1 MRGITLGLLFIF
13 CIQLVAN
20 AQAAEKITFPR
31 ERPKGPMMGGK
42 IAQHFGT
49 GGQKNDNSPMMFF
62 KNGQSAG
69 LEFTI
74 VPPKG
79 TTRYKLTTDYIMGN
93 NDNNAIAAF
102 AKENRIE
109 YTSYKFTIPKPR
121 GFAVMVSP
129 QFMLFPKSQ
138 NKKLPLMWLDLQ
150 AGAFF
155 SNKQTLQFFQG
166 QSATPSKEIK
176 SNAVSFVYN
185 PTLVVNVVK
194 TKKLFLNL
202 RAGYSSFGGFGVGV
216 GITESDCR
224 GAPCCKCPFAG
235 CNSCGSSLIESINN

>member
-1 MRGITLGLLFIF
+1 MKKALLSLLIIF

-20 AQAAEKITFPR
+20 AQAAERIVFPR
-31 ERPKGPMMGGK
+31 EKPKGPMMGGK
-42 IAQHFGT
+42 IAQHIGT
-49 GGQKNDNSPMMFF
+49 GGQKNENSPMMFF

-69 LEFTI
+69 LEFKVI
-74 VPPKG
+74 PPKG
-79 TTRYKLTTDYIMGN
+79 TTRYKLTADYIIGT
-93 NDNNAIAAF
+93 NDESAIAAY
-102 AKENRIE
+102 AKENKIE
-109 YTSYKFTIPKPR
+109 FTNYKFTIPKPR
-121 GFAVMVSP
+121 GFAIMVSP

-166 QSATPSKEIK
+166 QSTIPSKEIK

-185 PTLVVNVVK
+185 PTFVVNVFK

-216 GITESDCR
+216 GITEQDCR
-224 GAPCCKCPFAG
+224 GMPCFRCRGTF
-235 CNSCGSSLIESINN
+235 CNEPTTTPDPPKK